1 MVLQLVCI
9 FMKEKEPIKIISL
22 SILKGEDFVEPVTWL
37 ILFKIA
43 IKELKVDLERQK
55 FVNLPQTWIEKE

>member
-43 IKELKVDLERQK
+43 IKELKADLERQK